1 MPKNGEHIYRLKNVL
16 FLRSMMSRKVVV
28 VELDR
33 VYVLIAMWIVSSL
46 SC

>member
-28 VELDR
+28 ELDR